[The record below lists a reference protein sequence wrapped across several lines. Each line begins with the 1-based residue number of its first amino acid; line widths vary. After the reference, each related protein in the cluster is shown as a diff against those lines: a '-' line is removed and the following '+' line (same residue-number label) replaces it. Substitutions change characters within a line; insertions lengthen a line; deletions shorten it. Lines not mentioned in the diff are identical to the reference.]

1 MNIMPCI
8 PHRRSDCSVLLP
20 SSIDKVHSVHLA
32 DELVDVGF
40 TVTEVTTLNKVLELA
55 RPPATVRVREFE
67 GPEEV
72 RCLHR
77 SVSREKRILV

>member
-1 MNIMPCI
+1 
-8 PHRRSDCSVLLP
+8 
-20 SSIDKVHSVHLA
+20 
-32 DELVDVGF
+32 
-40 TVTEVTTLNKVLELA
+40 LNKVLELA